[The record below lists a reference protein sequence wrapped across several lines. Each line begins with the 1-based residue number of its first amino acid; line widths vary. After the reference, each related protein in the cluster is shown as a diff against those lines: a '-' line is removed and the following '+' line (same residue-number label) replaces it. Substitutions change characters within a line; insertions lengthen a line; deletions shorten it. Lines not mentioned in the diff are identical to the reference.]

1 MAAAMNSYL
10 VITALG
16 ADRPNVVNQFTQS
29 LTNCGGNI
37 LDTRM
42 TTLGSEFGIMLLVEG
57 SWGAIAKIE
66 TNLPMIEQKLGMS
79 ANMRRT
85 SMPQLLKKTMTY
97 LIHAVTIDREGILND
112 LAQFFTM
119 QDINIEDINAH
130 TYNAHNGTRM
140 SSVTMNVNIS
150 VNMHIP
156 TLRDKFTL
164 YCDALNLDAGMEP
177 LRD

>member
-16 ADRPNVVNQFTQS
+16 ADKPNFVNQFTQS

-42 TTLGSEFGIMLLVEG
+42 TTLGSEFGIMLLIEG

-66 TNLPMIEQKLGMS
+66 TNLPAIEQKLGLI
-79 ANMRRT
+79 A
-85 SMPQLLKKTMTY
+85 TMTY
-97 LIHAVTIDREGILND
+97 LVHAVTADREGILSD
-112 LAQFFTM
+112 LAQFFTA
-119 QDINIEDINAH
+119 QGINIEDINAH
-130 TYNAHNGTRM
+130 TYLAHTGTRM
-140 SSVTMNVNIS
+140 SSMTMNVNIP
-150 VNMHIP
+150 VDMHIP
-156 TLRDKFTL
+156 TLRDKFIA